1 MNTHTM
7 YEQDC
12 YNWKREILLFNHPM
26 GLILIVRN
34 ILKKKTNLHKIEY
47 WINLLWLN
55 QINQNPGLFM
65 FGDFINCS
73 NLVDRFIECLVRK
86 GTCDFMQLVQCRPYQ
101 VTVGHR
107 FGWLFVVH
115 SWYFT
120 CKITATITGNCVL
133 CIATDGMSFFYDLMS
148 VKKMTQ
154 SGWHFSAENSSFFK
168 HWLIF
173 IKKKDIKS
181 VDINSFLFIHHKASR
196 QLETKIIKKKKYPS
210 YLRSEIMPNILNKIV
225 RHNSLAWSKI
235 IKNCRNTKSMNQFEH
250 FPKKSMFTATQRNLF
265 LKLPK

>member
-1 MNTHTM
+1 
-7 YEQDC
+7 
-12 YNWKREILLFNHPM
+12 
-26 GLILIVRN
+26 
-34 ILKKKTNLHKIEY
+34 
-47 WINLLWLN
+47 
-55 QINQNPGLFM
+55 M
-65 FGDFINCS
+65 FWDFLNCS
-73 NLVDRFIECLVRK
+73 KLVERFVECLVRK

-173 IKKKDIKS
+173 IKKKTLSRSILIHFYSYIIRLLDSWKPKLSKKRSILLTLEVKLCQTFLIRLFDI
-181 VDINSFLFIHHKASR
+181 IR
-196 QLETKIIKKKKYPS
+196 
-210 YLRSEIMPNILNKIV
+210 
-225 RHNSLAWSKI
+225 
-235 IKNCRNTKSMNQFEH
+235 
-250 FPKKSMFTATQRNLF
+250 
-265 LKLPK
+265 